1 MQPSGGKVLAVA
13 TITRTA
19 GDGKKRFTLIT
30 AVHPGL
36 ERSVSRRFATLANDV
51 EVRRTAAALEANGIS
66 VHRAADAAEAR
77 RIVLDLI
84 PDGAQVHHGT
94 SQTLELTGITDAI
107 EKSGRYDPVRPRIF
121 SMDRKTQGD
130 EIRRLSAAPEVM
142 LGSVHAVTETGSLI
156 AASMGG
162 SQLGPY
168 VSGAGRV
175 ILVVGTQKIVS
186 DLEEGLRRIDEYA
199 FPLEDARAQAAY
211 GIHSGI
217 NKVLII
223 NREIAPGRITVVL
236 VDEVLGF

>member
-1 MQPSGGKVLAVA
+1 M
-13 TITRTA
+13 IT
-19 GDGKKRFTLIT
+19 KL
-30 AVHPGL
+30 HPDL
-36 ERSVSRRFATLANDV
+36 DRSILRRFGNVADDTR
-51 EVRRTAAALEANGIS
+51 VRRAAAALEANGIS
-66 VHRAADAAEAR
+66 VLRAADAVEAR
-77 RIVLDLI
+77 RIVLGLI
-84 PDGAQVHHGT
+84 PDGSQVHHGA
-94 SQTLELTGITDAI
+94 SLSLDVSGITDEI
-107 EKSGRYDPVRPRIF
+107 DKSGRYEPLRPRIL
-121 SMDRKTQGD
+121 SMDRVTQAD
-130 EIRRLSAAPEVM
+130 EIRRLGSAPDVM

-168 VSGAGRV
+168 VSGGGRV

-211 GIHSGI
+211 GIHSAV

-223 NREIAPGRITVVL
+223 NREIAPGRITVVF